1 MGCFYGKARWGSE
14 FELDF
19 FFYAYEKWFFFSTLN
34 GNLFF
39 NQRSSSLE
47 VTKMANS
54 TNVVTLNCKTCN
66 SDEILL

>member
-1 MGCFYGKARWGSE
+1 MGCFYGKATWGSE

-19 FFYAYEKWFFFSTLN
+19 FFMPIKNDFFSTLN